1 MSKEISI
8 IDYGL
13 GNILS
18 LKNSLEY
25 LGFKVSYLSENQKKI
40 SGIYIIPGV
49 GSFKK
54 AMMLIRKKKID
65 IFINDLVQ
73 KEIPIIGICL
83 GMQIMG
89 TWGYEDG
96 KTRGLGLIDASTKK
110 LSLKNEKMKL
120 PNIGWK
126 NVNFSSEKISFLSKF
141 NNKKFYFV
149 HSFAIQKVEEEVVIG
164 KSNFGSGDFISAIKK
179 NNLVGFQFHPE
190 KSGEQGLKLLKKTI
204 EGML

>member
-1 MSKEISI
+1 MSKEIII

-18 LKNSLEY
+18 LKNTLEH
-25 LGFKVSYLSENQKKI
+25 LGFKVNYLSTSQKKI
-40 SGIYIIPGV
+40 SDIYIIPGV

-54 AMMLIRKKKID
+54 AMTLIKKKKID
-65 IFINDLVQ
+65 IFINKLVQ
-73 KEIPIIGICL
+73 KKTPIIGICL

-96 KTRGLGLIDASTKK
+96 KTKGLGLIDFSIKK
-110 LSLKNEKMKL
+110 LPIENKKTKL

-126 NVNFSSEKISFLSKF
+126 KVNFSFEKLLFLKKF

-149 HSFAIQKVEEEVVIG
+149 HSFAIQKIKKEIEIA
-164 KSNFGSGDFISAIKK
+164 KSKFGDANFISAIKK

-190 KSGEQGLKLLKKTI
+190 KSGEQGLKLLKATI
-204 EGML
+204 NGML

>member
-1 MSKEISI
+1 MSKEIII

-18 LKNSLEY
+18 LKNTLEY
-25 LGFKVSYLSENQKKI
+25 LGFKVNYLSTSQKKI
-40 SGIYIIPGV
+40 SDIYIIPGV

-54 AMMLIRKKKID
+54 AMTLIKKKKID
-65 IFINDLVQ
+65 IFINKLVQ
-73 KEIPIIGICL
+73 KKTPIIGICL

-96 KTRGLGLIDASTKK
+96 KTKGLGLIDFSIKK
-110 LSLKNEKMKL
+110 LPIENKKTKL

-126 NVNFSSEKISFLSKF
+126 KVNFSFEKLLFLKKF

-149 HSFAIQKVEEEVVIG
+149 HSFAIQKIKKEIEIA
-164 KSNFGSGDFISAIKK
+164 KSKFGDANFISAIKK

-190 KSGEQGLKLLKKTI
+190 KSGEQGLRLLKATI
-204 EGML
+204 NGML